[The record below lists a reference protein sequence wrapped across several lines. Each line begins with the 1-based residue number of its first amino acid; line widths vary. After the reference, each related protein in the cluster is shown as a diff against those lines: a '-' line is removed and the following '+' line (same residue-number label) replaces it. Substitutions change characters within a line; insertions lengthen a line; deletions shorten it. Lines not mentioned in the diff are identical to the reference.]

1 MSLSTSLGSSP
12 VTLLALLLVG
22 LAIYVFALITY
33 RIYFHPLAKYP
44 GPLFAKVT
52 DLYSTYH
59 ALRGDRHLEFWRCHE
74 KYGNIVRFGPNSLSF
89 NSNTALKE
97 IYGFKSN
104 ARKADFYKAFW
115 ASKDSASTHS
125 SIDKATHA
133 RKRRVLSHAFSDAA
147 IKYVVGWYHS
157 SIS

>member
-1 MSLSTSLGSSP
+1 MSISNALASSP
-12 VTLLALLLVG
+12 LGLLSLLSAGLVSYVLG
-22 LAIYVFALITY
+22 LIVY

-44 GPLFAKVT
+44 GPLLAKIS

-74 KYGNIVRFGPNSLSF
+74 KYGNVVRFGPNSLSF
-89 NSNTALKE
+89 NSNTALKD

-125 SIDKATHA
+125 SIDKAIHA

-147 IKYVVGWYHS
+147 IKYASH
-157 SIS
+157 ISV

>member
-1 MSLSTSLGSSP
+1 MSLSNALAASPLSLLGLLFVGSA
-12 VTLLALLLVG
+12 VYVVG
-22 LAIYVFALITY
+22 LIIY

-44 GPLFAKVT
+44 GPVLAKVT

-74 KYGNIVRFGPNSLSF
+74 KYGNVVRFGPNSLSF
-89 NSNTALKE
+89 NSNTALKD

-147 IKYVVGWYHS
+147 IKYAS
-157 SIS
+157 

>member
-1 MSLSTSLGSSP
+1 MAVSSSISISP
-12 VTLLALLLVG
+12 FGLLVLLTVGFSAYILG
-22 LAIYVFALITY
+22 LIVY
-33 RIYFHPLAKYP
+33 RIYFHPLANIP
-44 GPLFAKVT
+44 GPLIAKIT

-74 KYGNIVRFGPNSLSF
+74 KYGNVVRFGPNSISF

-125 SIDKATHA
+125 SIDKAIHA

-147 IKYVVGWYHS
+147 IK
-157 SIS
+157 

>member
-1 MSLSTSLGSSP
+1 MSLLSAGLVSYVLG
-12 VTLLALLLVG
+12 
-22 LAIYVFALITY
+22 LIVY

-44 GPLFAKVT
+44 GPLLAKIS

-74 KYGNIVRFGPNSLSF
+74 KYGNVVRFGPNSLSF
-89 NSNTALKE
+89 NSNTALKD

-125 SIDKATHA
+125 SIDKAIHA

-147 IKYVVGWYHS
+147 IKYASH
-157 SIS
+157 ISV